1 MALRVILDDCRPA
14 LFALAAAML
23 ALIVVIR
30 SSGCRFDLRRLVQ
43 LHRCQRGGVQRLSF
57 VLTLPIFVML
67 VMFIVQVS
75 QLMIAQVVINY
86 ATYGAARSIAAW
98 VPQHV
103 TEVEGD
109 DSTDPFGEEVHFQN
123 MIRAPE
129 LRPGKSRGYNFIGG
143 TRIDGLTENADVNS
157 AENMLKLEYPHR
169 TAVTACATISPSRH
183 LGLDIQSDARSHFLA
198 IQTAWQQF
206 AGPDV
211 TPSTEARLYNKF
223 CYSYWNTEIWIRFQN
238 LNSHI
243 GPTHNPLNHPTHT
256 YVPNEIGWRDPIT
269 VTVRHN
275 LALLPGPGRFLAKFL
290 VRPGGPP
297 DLVSHRIN
305 KWAGPR
311 RQIDPQSGE
320 ARDGDSSPH
329 DPKYNNRVYT
339 TTIWSRATVTNDGVK
354 SLVPYV
360 HAFNAN
366 R

>member
-1 MALRVILDDCRPA
+1 MQ
-14 LFALAAAML
+14 
-23 ALIVVIR
+23 
-30 SSGCRFDLRRLVQ
+30 S
-43 LHRCQRGGVQRLSF
+43 LSF

-86 ATYGAARSIAAW
+86 AAYGAARSIAAW

-143 TRIDGLTENADVNS
+143 TRIDGLTENAEVNS

-206 AGPDV
+206 AGPEV

-275 LALLPGPGRFLAKFL
+275 LALLPGPGRFLANFPCPAR
-290 VRPGGPP
+290 RPARFGQPQDQQVGRSPSPDRSTKWRGP
-297 DLVSHRIN
+297 
-305 KWAGPR
+305 
-311 RQIDPQSGE
+311 
-320 ARDGDSSPH
+320 
-329 DPKYNNRVYT
+329 
-339 TTIWSRATVTNDGVK
+339 
-354 SLVPYV
+354 
-360 HAFNAN
+360 
-366 R
+366 